1 MRSRLLLLP
10 LLLAGFGCAGD
21 SGPTRAYTLHL
32 RAEDNADIY
41 KFVAEDP
48 IDIRA
53 GDTVTFE
60 MRNDG
65 RLPHDLRVTD
75 DRSSTLGFAA
85 AVPTG
90 QTAVVQVTFEEPG
103 AYRLV
108 CDVDDH
114 LTKHQMHA
122 TVEVTETV
130 TRSSQ

>member
-1 MRSRLLLLP
+1 MLP
-10 LLLAGFGCAGD
+10 LLVPVLLLGFGCAGD

-32 RAEDNADIY
+32 RAEDNTDIY

-48 IDIRA
+48 PPIDIRV

-75 DRSSTLGFAA
+75 DRSSTLGFAD

-90 QTAVVQVTFEEPG
+90 QTATVQVTFEEPG

-122 TVEVTETV
+122 TVQVTEAV
-130 TRSSQ
+130 TESSQ